1 MKGASEVKPM
11 EAHRKLSKPLVEKRR
26 RERINNSLE
35 KLRIFLS
42 QTLKSEKLKNPKVE
56 KTEIL
61 ECTVK
66 FLQSRKLLPLDGEA
80 EDKEYQSGFQHCLET
95 ILHFMNSKPDM
106 NGVTNEFLSHQLSS
120 YKPSPNTWSPTCAP
134 LTKHKPSLGFQ
145 DSVSHLASN
154 SISVSPTKTLVDS
167 PFSHQT
173 FNTWRPWV

>member
-1 MKGASEVKPM
+1 MG
-11 EAHRKLSKPLVEKRR
+11 L
-26 RERINNSLE
+26 I
-35 KLRIFLS
+35 IFIDYFSISFL
-42 QTLKSEKLKNPKVE
+42 LKLKNLKVE
-56 KTEIL
+56 KV
-61 ECTVK
+61 ECTVQ

-167 PFSHQT
+167 HFSHQT
-173 FNTWRPWV
+173 FKIWRTGV